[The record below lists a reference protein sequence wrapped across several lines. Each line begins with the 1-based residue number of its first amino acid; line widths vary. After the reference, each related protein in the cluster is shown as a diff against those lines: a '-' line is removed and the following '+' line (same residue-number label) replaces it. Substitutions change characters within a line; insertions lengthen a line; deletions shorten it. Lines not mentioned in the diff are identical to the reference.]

1 MNNIIKTILTITITL
16 FLTASSHAQFG
27 IQASLGS
34 GNLIFSPI
42 NAGGESF
49 TAFGLGGVYRASQ
62 NFQTG
67 LNLQFGSNLSSLS
80 IKIPLLGKFYL
91 GDKFHFIAGLTPE
104 ILTGMDEVYE
114 SLGYK
119 SFSANFTTGLGFDF
133 NTDNKSGL
141 QLTYD
146 YGVNN
151 IYEADSGL
159 LGDFTGRLIGVAIS
173 YNYMF

>member
-1 MNNIIKTILTITITL
+1 MKNILKIILTITITL
-16 FLTASSHAQFG
+16 FLTVSSHAQFG

-34 GNLIFSPI
+34 GNMIYSPI
-42 NAGGESF
+42 PISGESF
-49 TAFGLGGVYRASQ
+49 TTFGLGGVYRPAQ

-67 LNLQFGSNLSSLS
+67 LNLQFGSELSSLS

-104 ILTGMDEVYE
+104 ILIGVDEVLE
-114 SLGYK
+114 AFGYK
-119 SFSANFTTGLGFDF
+119 SFSANLTTGLGFDF

-146 YGVNN
+146 YGLNN
-151 IYEADSGL
+151 IWDEAGASA
-159 LGDFTGRLIGVAIS
+159 RLVGVAIS